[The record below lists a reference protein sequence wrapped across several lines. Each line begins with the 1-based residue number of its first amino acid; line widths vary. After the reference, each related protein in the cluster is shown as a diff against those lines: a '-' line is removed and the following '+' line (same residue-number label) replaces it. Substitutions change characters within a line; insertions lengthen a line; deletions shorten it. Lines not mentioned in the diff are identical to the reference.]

1 MRILTWV
8 LFGAAIGLAQAPP
21 ETVKQAPAK
30 QAPAKQV
37 PRRPPPFSLLLP
49 DAAPLPLSHY
59 RGKVVALTFISEV
72 CSHCQALTLQLNPLA
87 HEFAPRGVQFLE
99 CAINDGAAEGLKE
112 FTMKFQPAFPVGW
125 ATREA
130 MMSYLGISPMDLNAT
145 FVPRMLF
152 LDRLGA
158 IRDNFEPGTE
168 FYSNPPVNIRAELEK
183 LLKR

>member
-1 MRILTWV
+1 MRILTSV
-8 LFGAAIGLAQAPP
+8 FLCTAIGLAQAP
-21 ETVKQAPAK
+21 KQAPRK
-30 QAPAKQV
+30 
-37 PRRPPPFSLLLP
+37 PPPFSLLRP
-49 DAAPLPLSHY
+49 DAAPLPLSQY
-59 RGKVVALTFISEV
+59 RGKVVALTFISEL
-72 CSHCQALTLQLNPLA
+72 CSHCQALTLQLNALA
-87 HEFAPRGVQFLE
+87 REFAPRGVQFLE

-130 MMSYLGISPMDLNAT
+130 MMSYLSISPMDPNAT
-145 FVPRMLF
+145 FVPRMVF

-158 IRDNFEPGTE
+158 IRDNFDPGSE

>member
-1 MRILTWV
+1 MRILTSV
-8 LFGAAIGLAQAPP
+8 LFCTAIGWAQAP
-21 ETVKQAPAK
+21 KQAPRK
-30 QAPAKQV
+30 PPA
-37 PRRPPPFSLLLP
+37 FSILRP
-49 DAAPLPLSHY
+49 DAAALPLSQY

-87 HEFAPRGVQFLE
+87 HEFATRGVQFLE

-125 ATREA
+125 SSREA
-130 MMSYLGISPMDLNAT
+130 MLSYLGLSPMDLNAT
-145 FVPRMLF
+145 FVPRMVF
-152 LDRLGA
+152 LDRQGV